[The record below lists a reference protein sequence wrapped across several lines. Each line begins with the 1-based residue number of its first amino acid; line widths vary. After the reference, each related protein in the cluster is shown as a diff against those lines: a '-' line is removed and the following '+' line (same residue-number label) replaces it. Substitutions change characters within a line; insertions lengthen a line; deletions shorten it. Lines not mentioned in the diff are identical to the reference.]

1 MHADMT
7 DPHADRWV
15 QSIRETLT
23 SSLQSLRVDGIL
35 FSGGLDSAILAA
47 LKPGIRAFS
56 VSLLPESEDSF
67 YAGIMKNHFQLNHH
81 QVDITPDEAIGAI
94 GEVIGM
100 LKSFDPAIPNDLAVF
115 FGLKVAKKT
124 GCVQVMTGD
133 GSDELFAG
141 YSYMKTIRNLGAY
154 LDQINRKPVFNSNRI
169 GSHLGIKIIQ
179 PYLTEKFKELALK
192 IPVNLKI
199 KKNGTGTIGK
209 WILRKAFE
217 DLLPREITWQSKRPL
232 ETGSGMTR
240 LRNIIGSRIS
250 DREYQEAKKKT
261 GIHFYGKD
269 HLYYY
274 NIYRE
279 TVGDIPS
286 PGSSENPC
294 PSCGAGILPE
304 KFHCYVCGYVL
315 YSPDAPGGNEHNK
328 GESFRSG

>member
-1 MHADMT
+1 MDADMT
-7 DPHADRWV
+7 NPNPDRWV
-15 QSIRETLT
+15 QNIRKALT
-23 SSLQSLRVDGIL
+23 SSLQSLSVDGIL

-47 LKPGIRAFS
+47 LKPGISAFS

-81 QVDITPDEAIGAI
+81 QVDITPDEAIWAI
-94 GEVIGM
+94 GEVIGI

-115 FGLKVAKKT
+115 FGLSYAKKS
-124 GCVQVMTGD
+124 GCLRVMTGD

-154 LDQINRKPVFNSNRI
+154 LDQINREPVFNSNRI

-199 KKNGTGTIGK
+199 KKSGADTIGK

-217 DLLPREITWQSKRPL
+217 DLLPPEITWQSKRPL
-232 ETGSGMTR
+232 EMGSGMTR
-240 LRNIIGSRIS
+240 LRYIIGSRVS
-250 DREYQEAKKKT
+250 DREYLEAKKET

-274 NIYRE
+274 NIYRKV
-279 TVGDIPS
+279 VGDIPS
-286 PGSSENPC
+286 PGISESPC
-294 PSCGAGILPE
+294 PSCGAGVPPE
-304 KFHCYVCGYVL
+304 KCHCYVCGYVL
-315 YSPDAPGGNEHNK
+315 PSPNTPGGGEHNR
-328 GESFRSG
+328 GESFQSG